1 MITIAYI
8 TARKEPR
15 FDWFFESLMSPPQT
29 IPLGSISACHIVV
42 VDFFRDQRTDDQL
55 RMINSHHNLWHVE
68 PKPTVWHGKH
78 RLTSVDYFAAAN
90 ARNTALCLAP
100 DGWIVYVDDLSV
112 LVPGWLS
119 AVQEAVK
126 REHTITLGSYEKV
139 LQLEVENGLVKSFVS
154 DPHGIDHR
162 LSKVNGL
169 HPCRGQWFYGSSMV
183 CPVEALLS
191 INGWDEN
198 CDGMGYEDVV
208 TGQVIE
214 NAGIK
219 LLYDPQMKTIE
230 SQELHQQPYRMLRLD
245 KGVSPNDKSH
255 AALDNARKTKWCP
268 NYFGDEGIRGL
279 RERVLNG
286 EPFPVVQIP
295 EHDWYDSQLLKEM

>member
-15 FDWFFESLMSPPQT
+15 FDWFVESLSSQLAEVDCGPVGGLNLLIIDFYAYERPIGV
-29 IPLGSISACHIVV
+29 IPCGLTA
-42 VDFFRDQRTDDQL
+42 R
-55 RMINSHHNLWHVE
+55 WE
-68 PKPTVWHGKH
+68 KPKPNVWQGEH

-90 ARNTALCLAP
+90 ARNTAICFAP

-112 LVPGWLS
+112 LMPGWL
-119 AVQEAVK
+119 EAVLRAMK

-139 LQLEVENGLVKSFVS
+139 LQLEVENGLIKNCVP

-162 LSKVNGL
+162 LSKANGKL
-169 HPCRGQWFYGSSMV
+169 QYCHGEWFYGSSMV

-208 TGQVIE
+208 TGQVVE

-245 KGVSPNDKSH
+245 KGISPNDKSH
-255 AALDNARKTKWCP
+255 AALAFARKTKWCP
-268 NYFGDEGIRGL
+268 NYFGAEGIRGL
-279 RERVLNG
+279 RARVLSG
-286 EPFPVVQIP
+286 EPFPIVNIP
-295 EHDWYDSQLLKEM
+295 EHDWYDSQPLREM